1 MVKIQSFQYM
11 VLKKLTA
18 TYKRIKL
25 NYCLTPYTKI
35 NSKWISG
42 GLVVNNPPASAGD
55 MGLIPGLGR
64 FRMPQSKYA
73 QLPHLLNP
81 THSRV
86 CAPQQDT
93 TTARSLHTSTR
104 EQLSLTTTRENLHTA
119 MKTNTGKKK
128 RKLKMD

>member
-55 MGLIPGLGR
+55 MGLIPGTGR
-64 FRMPQSKYA
+64 SHMPRGS
-73 QLPHLLNP
+73 
-81 THSRV
+81 
-86 CAPQQDT
+86 
-93 TTARSLHTSTR
+93 
-104 EQLSLTTTRENLHTA
+104 
-119 MKTNTGKKK
+119 
-128 RKLKMD
+128 